1 MMQLEIWMEYV
12 LLGDGFV
19 WRLLG
24 EEVKAEV
31 DEEYIEEE
39 EEEVGED
46 MIVMKDTPPHDAA
59 ADVREGNTAS
69 CLKVCPAM
77 LPGKT

>member
-19 WRLLG
+19 WRWLG

-31 DEEYIEEE
+31 DEVYMW

-69 CLKVCPAM
+69 CLKVYPAM

>member
-31 DEEYIEEE
+31 DEEYMW

-69 CLKVCPAM
+69 CLKVYPAM